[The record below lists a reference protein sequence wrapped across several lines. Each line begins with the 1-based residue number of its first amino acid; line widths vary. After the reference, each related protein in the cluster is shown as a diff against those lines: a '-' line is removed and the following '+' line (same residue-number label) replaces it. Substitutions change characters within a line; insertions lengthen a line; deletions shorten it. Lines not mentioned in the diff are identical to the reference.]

1 MKPGTIANISVENL
15 KIEIEEYWSIN
26 QSIIS
31 NKNSINNISISE
43 AVDTTETLLK
53 EVLSNQMIA
62 DVNLGA
68 FYQEG

>member
-1 MKPGTIANISVENL
+1 M
-15 KIEIEEYWSIN
+15 
-26 QSIIS
+26 
-31 NKNSINNISISE
+31 NNISISE

-68 FYQEG
+68 FLSGGIDSSLIVSLMQSISNDPIKTFSIGFNERN